1 MRDGKM
7 MAVACADSGY
17 ILMLGQDS
25 KKLLFDLK
33 MNGSCQSVAFSPDE
47 RYLFSVGDEAEIY
60 QWDLNMRKC
69 MGRVADTGGFNSM
82 KLAVSPNGRL
92 LASGSKMGSVN
103 LFHISPETNLLEE
116 SPFKTLMNLTTSI
129 TDLKF
134 NHSSEML
141 ALCSKWQKNAF
152 RLAHIPSYTVFQN
165 FPGVAPGVLKYPFCV
180 NFSHSSEFLAMGND
194 EGKAHLFQLSH
205 FHQKALNL

>member
-1 MRDGKM
+1 M
-7 MAVACADSGY
+7 
-17 ILMLGQDS
+17 
-25 KKLLFDLK
+25 
-33 MNGSCQSVAFSPDE
+33 AFSPDE

-60 QWDLNMRKC
+60 QWDLGTRKC
-69 MGRVADTGGFNSM
+69 MGRVADTGGFSSM
-82 KLAVSPNGRL
+82 KLAVSPSGLL

-103 LFHISPETNLLEE
+103 LFNISGETGLLEK

-129 TDLKF
+129 TDMAF
-134 NHSSEML
+134 NHSSEVL
-141 ALCSKWQKNAF
+141 AFCSKWQKNAF

-180 NFSHSSEFLAMGND
+180 GFSHQSEFLAMGND

-205 FHQKALNL
+205 FQGKALNI

>member
-1 MRDGKM
+1 
-7 MAVACADSGY
+7 
-17 ILMLGQDS
+17 
-25 KKLLFDLK
+25 

-60 QWDLNMRKC
+60 QWDMNTRKC
-69 MGRVADTGGFNSM
+69 MGRIADTGGFSSM
-82 KLAVSPNGRL
+82 KLAASPNGQL

-103 LFHISPETNLLEE
+103 LFHINQETDLLEE

-141 ALCSKWQKNAF
+141 AICSKWQKNAF
-152 RLAHIPSYTVFQN
+152 RMAHIPSYTVYQN
-165 FPGVAPGVLKYPFCV
+165 FPGVAPGVLKYPFSLA
-180 NFSHSSEFLAMGND
+180 FSSQSEFLAMGND
-194 EGKAHLFQLSH
+194 EGKAHLFQFNH
-205 FHQKALNL
+205 FQRKALNL